1 MLLTF
6 DLPLQKDIIT
16 NCEREKRKRERKE
29 EEEEKE
35 DEEEER
41 EEGER
46 KKKRKMTTPMAERM
60 ARDGEWPQCPHHPQ
74 GSEFVC
80 VEAGQAL
87 ATARKWRAC
96 HERIM
101 MVRRALDG
109 WRDERWALERPS
121 PTPDLRCQ
129 LHLPPIS
136 GWVCTPREDFVK
148 DTRTLTAATL
158 ELARCQLDMEKKEE
172 EERRRTA
179 TPAPAP
185 RQVSE

>member
-1 MLLTF
+1 
-6 DLPLQKDIIT
+6 
-16 NCEREKRKRERKE
+16 
-29 EEEEKE
+29 
-35 DEEEER
+35 
-41 EEGER
+41 
-46 KKKRKMTTPMAERM
+46 MTTPMAERM

-109 WRDERWALERPS
+109 WRDERWALEHPS

-158 ELARCQLDMEKKEE
+158 ELARCQLDMEKEEE